1 MKNTKRIAISGIMA
15 ATSVVIMYFATV
27 TDLLS
32 LSGVVFAAFAVMFIY
47 IEYGGGAAVTV
58 YGVVSVISF
67 LILPDKVT
75 ALLYAAYVGYYPML
89 KAKLERLPKAWAWAL
104 KLVSVNVVMTAA
116 LILSRYVAAMEAETP
131 VIEAVVFILGNVV
144 FVLADVLATRLIT
157 VYFIKYRPRL
167 RKRGII

>member
-1 MKNTKRIAISGIMA
+1 MA
-15 ATSVVIMYFATV
+15 ALSVVIMYFATV

-58 YGVVSVISF
+58 YGVVAVISL
-67 LILPDKVT
+67 LILPDKFS

-89 KAKLERLPKAWAWAL
+89 KAKLERLPKLWAWVL
-104 KLVSVNVVMTAA
+104 KLVSINAVMTAA
-116 LILSRYVAAMEAETP
+116 LILSRYVAAIEAETP
-131 VIEAVVFILGNVV
+131 LIEAVVFVLGNVV

-157 VYFIKYRPRL
+157 IYLVKFRPRL
-167 RKRGII
+167 YKRGIL